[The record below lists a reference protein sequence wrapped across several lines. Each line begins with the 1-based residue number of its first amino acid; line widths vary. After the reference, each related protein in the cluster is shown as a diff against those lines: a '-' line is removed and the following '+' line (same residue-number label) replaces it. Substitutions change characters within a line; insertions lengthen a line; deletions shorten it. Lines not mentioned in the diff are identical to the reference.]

1 MAKQVQVEGERLP
14 LLVGISF
21 GTVYSSVSIISKD
34 GKSGETI
41 ANEDGDRQ
49 IPSYVAFTSHEELCG
64 TQAHLQAMT
73 NPRSTIFHFRNI
85 LGKEFNDSEVQ
96 LQSKKHPF
104 TIVKSEQVA
113 TLPVYEVTLV
123 NEDGEEKVEMHSV
136 IEVTAK
142 YLKKMKDTAE
152 YFLGS
157 KVDGCVISIPPHFE
171 ESQKLDL
178 LAATKEAGFEVAYP
192 VHEPIAAV
200 LAFESV
206 TDQLALA
213 QGDVAAPPCKKD
225 KQIVVLDL
233 GAHQFNVT
241 VLSSHDGLYTIE
253 SSIDEADLGG
263 ISFNELLVEFVCQEF
278 KRKTKIDIKDNRRA
292 IQKLHKACE
301 RAKRALTRQDTAPCS
316 VESLYDGMDYSGN
329 INRGRF
335 EMLAEPLYARCRET
349 VAKAL
354 AEAGVVAENVDEVL
368 VVGGSSRMPRF
379 QAVMRSLFLESTTFR
394 ADVEPDEAISVGCAV
409 QAAII
414 TNNAN
419 VDYSV
424 LANTKE
430 VLNADHLT
438 KNIGIEVA
446 GGVFAVVIPHG
457 TPVPV
462 SRSIALG
469 LSASGQTSAYLAVY
483 EGQDE
488 VAKKNSL
495 LAEVVVSDL
504 PESSGK
510 NEKLSVEVT
519 LTIEKDHSLHITAS
533 EKVSGQKIKVLVK

>member
-113 TLPVYEVTLV
+113 TLPVYEVTL
-123 NEDGEEKVEMHSV
+123 
-136 IEVTAK
+136 
-142 YLKKMKDTAE
+142 KMKDTAE

-192 VHEPIAAV
+192 
-200 LAFESV
+200 
-206 TDQLALA
+206 
-213 QGDVAAPPCKKD
+213 
-225 KQIVVLDL
+225 
-233 GAHQFNVT
+233 FNVT

-335 EMLAEPLYARCRET
+335 EMLAEPSAP
-349 VAKAL
+349 A
-354 AEAGVVAENVDEVL
+354 
-368 VVGGSSRMPRF
+368 
-379 QAVMRSLFLESTTFR
+379 
-394 ADVEPDEAISVGCAV
+394 
-409 QAAII
+409 AAII

-446 GGVFAVVIPHG
+446 GGVFAVVIHG

-533 EKVSGQKIKVLVK
+533 EKVSGQNQGSCQVNLEGYRSHLLFFATP

>member
-368 VVGGSSRMPRF
+368 VV
-379 QAVMRSLFLESTTFR
+379 
-394 ADVEPDEAISVGCAV
+394 DVEPDEAISVGCAV

-446 GGVFAVVIPHG
+446 
-457 TPVPV
+457 
-462 SRSIALG
+462 
-469 LSASGQTSAYLAVY
+469 
-483 EGQDE
+483 DE